1 MLEIKQSCE
10 TPQQRKRWHVC
21 VLLPQ
26 ATGMA
31 RGSTPRQELLVSKAG
46 FSNTLHSPQKPTVV
60 QRATVQT
67 KKSNSSCEKPFHHFY
82 STTKAW
88 LKQ

>member
-21 VLLPQ
+21 ELLPQ

-46 FSNTLHSPQKPTVV
+46 FSNTLHSSQKPTIL

-67 KKSNSSCEKPFHHFY
+67 NKKNLIPPVRNLFIIF
-82 STTKAW
+82 TAQ
-88 LKQ
+88 LKLG